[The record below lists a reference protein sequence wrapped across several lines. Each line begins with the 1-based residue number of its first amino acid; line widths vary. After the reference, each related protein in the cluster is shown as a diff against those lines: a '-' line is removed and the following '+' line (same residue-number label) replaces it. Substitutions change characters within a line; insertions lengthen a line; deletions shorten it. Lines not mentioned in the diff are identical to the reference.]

1 MICSISYLVDT
12 HGNTQKNTTATTS
25 TPVPSPPALARALTL
40 AQAVPRN
47 VAPRALLP
55 PAVYLPR
62 PRTLPIQMTP
72 TGRVCRHPRAE
83 GPAHR
88 LRAMFPARRRQ
99 QPVSQRAAS
108 IYIPLKSNGSR
119 YILRSASGPQKPAT
133 HARPLLPGCAPRG
146 DGHDLQRR

>member
-1 MICSISYLVDT
+1 MRPSHWTAAARAHVLVLAP
-12 HGNTQKNTTATTS
+12 GLGPA
-25 TPVPSPPALARALTL
+25 PAPSPPARARALTL
-40 AQAVPRN
+40 AQAVPRS

-83 GPAHR
+83 GSAHR

-108 IYIPLKSNGSR
+108 ICASKKQPLT
-119 YILRSASGPQKPAT
+119 IHLDRSASGHKNWQLT
-133 HARPLLPGCAPRG
+133 RVRFCLGV
-146 DGHDLQRR
+146 RRAAMGTTCSAA